1 MIVSSKR
8 TNQKGDGTRWS
19 FDNLTTDGMVAA
31 VCRLAD
37 DGFSDHDI
45 AGTTKLSVEMVRQ
58 ILGQR
63 ALS

>member
-19 FDNLTTDGMVAA
+19 FDNLTTDEMVAA

-37 DGFSDHDI
+37 DGFRDHDI